1 MLEMLQIELV
11 QSVIGIVGGIA
22 DVLPRLLAA
31 LIFIIL
37 GWVLG
42 GAVGRIIAELV
53 RSAKVDELLAKAG
66 VSKFFARGGYELNS
80 GAFLGWL
87 AKLFFIIIFLV
98 AAFNILGLTQINE
111 FLLMVL
117 AYIPQ
122 VIVATMI
129 LFVASFAAEVLS
141 GIVSGATKAVGS
153 HVAHLLGSVTRWA
166 IWTFAII
173 IALSH
178 LGIAPQYMY
187 TLFAGMIAMLALA
200 GGLAFGLGG
209 KEAAADLIRE
219 VRSEI
224 REGKK

>member
-1 MLEMLQIELV
+1 MLEMLQMELV
-11 QSVIGIVGGIA
+11 QSVIGVVGGVA

-37 GWVLG
+37 GFVFG
-42 GAVGRIIAELV
+42 GAVGRVISEIV
-53 RSAKVDELLAKAG
+53 RSLKIDEMLTKAG
-66 VSKFFARGGYELNS
+66 VAKVFSRGGYELNS

-87 AKLFFIIIFLV
+87 AKLFFVVIFLI
-98 AAFNILGLTQINE
+98 AGFNILGLTQINE
-111 FLLMVL
+111 FLLEVL

-122 VIVATMI
+122 VVVATMI

-141 GIVSGATKAVGS
+141 GMVSGATKAVGS
-153 HVAHLLGSVTRWA
+153 HVAHLLGSITRWA

-209 KEAAADLIRE
+209 KDAAADLIRE
-219 VRSEI
+219 I
-224 REGKK
+224 RTDIRQGK

>member
-1 MLEMLQIELV
+1 MLEMLQMELV
-11 QSVIGIVGGIA
+11 NAVVGVVGGIA

-37 GWVLG
+37 GFAFG
-42 GAVGRIIAELV
+42 GAVGRVIAELI
-53 RSAKVDELLAKAG
+53 RTAKVDELLAKAG
-66 VSKFFARGGYELNS
+66 VSKFLARGGYQLNS
-80 GAFLGWL
+80 GAFVGWL
-87 AKLFFIIIFLV
+87 AKFFFIVIFLI

-122 VIVATMI
+122 VVVATMI
-129 LFVASFAAEVLS
+129 LFVASVASDILS
-141 GIVSGATKAVGS
+141 GMVSGATKAVGS

-166 IWTFAII
+166 IWMFAII

-187 TLFAGMIAMLALA
+187 TLFAGVIAMLALA

-209 KEAAADLIRE
+209 KDAAADLIRNIRE
-219 VRSEI
+219 EI
-224 REGKK
+224 REGK